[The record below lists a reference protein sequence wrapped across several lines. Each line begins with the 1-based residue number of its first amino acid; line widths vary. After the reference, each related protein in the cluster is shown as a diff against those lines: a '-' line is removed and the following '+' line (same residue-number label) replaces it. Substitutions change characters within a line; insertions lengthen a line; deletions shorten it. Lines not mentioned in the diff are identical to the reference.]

1 MCATMSSPGAKVYR
15 DSRTGEY
22 YTVDRDGN
30 RRPADMQA
38 HSSRP
43 RTINPASQYA
53 TASQLHNAV
62 GTSVPTTQ
70 ERRQSGVS
78 LPTQPRTIDRGTPT
92 AYPAS
97 LSSCYAPT
105 ARSGP
110 TLASPISQS
119 PGNQWTPNTSP
130 SVRSVQASPPN
141 YLPVVPTTSIR
152 STDAAL
158 PPHAYPV
165 GTTQSGQY
173 RGCSDKCWQRLTSA
187 QGAVPPHQQAELA
200 PRRRKAQ

>member
-1 MCATMSSPGAKVYR
+1 MSLPGAKVYR
-15 DSRTGEY
+15 DSQTGEY
-22 YTVDRDGN
+22 YTVDRAGI

-38 HSSRP
+38 HPSRP

-53 TASQLHNAV
+53 TASQLHSAV

-78 LPTQPRTIDRGTPT
+78 LPTQPRTVDRGAST
-92 AYPAS
+92 AHPAS
-97 LSSCYAPT
+97 LSSSYAPT

-152 STDAAL
+152 STDAAS
-158 PPHAYPV
+158 PPHAYLV

-173 RGCSDKCWQRLTSA
+173 RGCSDKCWQRLTSS